1 MEEGKTLHF
10 LAGVTAVGKSE
21 LSMQWAENRGAEI
34 LSCDS
39 IAIYRGMDLG
49 SAKPSIEQRERVR
62 HHGLDLAAVSEGYD
76 VSRYE
81 KYARKIV
88 EEVGSR
94 HSELLVVGGSG
105 FYLQSFFEPM
115 VDQVS
120 VSQEVKAEVQSV
132 FLNQGIDGLL
142 IRLREL
148 NDGEELGLD
157 EQNPQRLLRALERC
171 LSSGLR
177 LSQLRKEF
185 QALPVPYASFQKR
198 CIWLDRSNEDIEK
211 RIALR
216 AAKMIEEGLIGETEA
231 LLKCGLPSNHAACS
245 SVGYREVCSYLQ
257 NKISREELIPAIC
270 KATRKLV
277 SKQRKW
283 FRKRFPETSHFIIKE
298 GSQLR
303 AADLKWSGGA

>member
-105 FYLQSFFEPM
+105 FYLQSFFH
-115 VDQVS
+115 
-120 VSQEVKAEVQSV
+120 
-132 FLNQGIDGLL
+132 
-142 IRLREL
+142 
-148 NDGEELGLD
+148 
-157 EQNPQRLLRALERC
+157 
-171 LSSGLR
+171 
-177 LSQLRKEF
+177 F
-185 QALPVPYASFQKR
+185 QFVPA
-198 CIWLDRSNEDIEK
+198 
-211 RIALR
+211 
-216 AAKMIEEGLIGETEA
+216 
-231 LLKCGLPSNHAACS
+231 
-245 SVGYREVCSYLQ
+245 
-257 NKISREELIPAIC
+257 
-270 KATRKLV
+270 
-277 SKQRKW
+277 
-283 FRKRFPETSHFIIKE
+283 
-298 GSQLR
+298 
-303 AADLKWSGGA
+303 